1 MFGFLT
7 LGTTLTFMD
16 QAFKAKI
23 EEQKDESFPRELE
36 GSKGKIKLYKN
47 HNKGFRL
54 GLFKGTKAVETI
66 PLYLNSGLAG
76 IRFYL
81 MGTKGRILEKL
92 AVTLTLAGGISNLYD
107 RMKRGYVV
115 DYFSF
120 EWKFLKK
127 LVFNLGDLFIYLGS
141 VMMLIASLIDALK
154 DVRRKK

>member
-47 HNKGFRL
+47 HNKGFSL
-54 GLFKGTKAVETI
+54 GLFK
-66 PLYLNSGLAG
+66 
-76 IRFYL
+76 
-81 MGTKGRILEKL
+81 GTKGRILEKL

-115 DYFSF
+115 VYFSF

-127 LVFNLGDLFIYLGS
+127 LVFNLGDMFIFLGS
-141 VMMLIASLIDALK
+141 GMMLIASLIDALK